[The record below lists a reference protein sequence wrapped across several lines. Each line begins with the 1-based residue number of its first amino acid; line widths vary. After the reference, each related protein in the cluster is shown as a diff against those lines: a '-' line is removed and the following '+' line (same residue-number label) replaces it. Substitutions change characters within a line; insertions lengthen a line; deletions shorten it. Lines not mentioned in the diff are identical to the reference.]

1 MAWGPAS
8 EQTGTAAEVTASS
21 PKSYSPTQRDKAT
34 SLTVPPATTPGNG
47 HAVMCWALPPG
58 PWLEWELSGDP
69 GRGLLPSS
77 WLLRAPLP
85 SLMPSVDSTGQKAPQ
100 GLASPVPC
108 SEQGRLTRPHPHPQD
123 TEEFHRRQ
131 PQREVSESTGF
142 PQRLVR

>member
-8 EQTGTAAEVTASS
+8 EQTGTAAEVTTSS
-21 PKSYSPTQRDKAT
+21 SKSYSPTQRDKAT

-85 SLMPSVDSTGQKAPQ
+85 SLMPGVDSTGQKAP
-100 GLASPVPC
+100 PRPC
-108 SEQGRLTRPHPHPQD
+108 LPRSLLRAGEAHKAPPTSARH
-123 TEEFHRRQ
+123 
-131 PQREVSESTGF
+131 
-142 PQRLVR
+142 